1 MAREGV
7 QSENKD
13 KEVDQKNDK
22 EPDIEFGRK
31 LHRRALSSMPME
43 TCNAL
48 VHDEDTENN
57 LDLQKEPVPTIE
69 FKKRKHRR
77 NPSSM
82 SGAT

>member
-1 MAREGV
+1 MD
-7 QSENKD
+7 QENG
-13 KEVDQKNDK
+13 K

-31 LHRRALSSMPME
+31 LHRRAQSSMPME

-48 VHDEDTENN
+48 VHDDDTENN

-77 NPSSM
+77 NPSSI